1 MQSMCILFDDQ
12 ICGMEDMWSCIV
24 INWLNF
30 CGYEWCECQ
39 IYVNGI
45 NITIGVKAVIILKFI
60 VEPYVNAMV
69 WALYAIDVDDT
80 LWTMCGT

>member
-1 MQSMCILFDDQ
+1 MKLYCNQLV
-12 ICGMEDMWSCIV
+12 E
-24 INWLNF
+24 F
-30 CGYEWCECQ
+30 CGYESCECQ

-69 WALYAIDVDDT
+69 
-80 LWTMCGT
+80 